1 MGNEQSAPALRGPRN
16 KLSKPRTNSSAN
28 TLNPKGSGVT
38 GRRNSQSEH
47 VQIQSKRYGTISVDA
62 VVGEAGE
69 KLRDPLRTRTGM
81 FRPKSTQPKVQPL
94 DIGSA
99 ANIDYIESP
108 KEGWSRRNSAMD
120 DLGEH
125 RHYSVPVQ
133 RYEVPWKV
141 SLT

>member
-1 MGNEQSAPALRGPRN
+1 MGNEQSAPAPRGPRN

-28 TLNPKGSGVT
+28 TSNSKGSGVT
-38 GRRNSQSEH
+38 SRRNSQSEH
-47 VQIQSKRYGTISVDA
+47 VEVPSNRYSTISVDA

-69 KLRDPLRTRTGM
+69 KQRDPQRKRTSM
-81 FRPKSTQPKVQPL
+81 FRSRSTQPKTQQL

-108 KEGWSRRNSAMD
+108 KEGWSRRNSVIQDA
-120 DLGEH
+120 GEH

-133 RYEVPWKV
+133 RYE
-141 SLT
+141 STRRSC